1 MNKMRR
7 QFQRECM
14 KLEMNDK
21 KMQKDLK
28 KMMNNNTPQVNLQK
42 CRSLNVLSVK
52 IFLKIRDLQ
61 SNIKIQM
68 HSYKIQCLSTS
79 FVKQITVHAD
89 NGPNVKCNE
98 WNG

>member
-1 MNKMRR
+1 
-7 QFQRECM
+7 M

-52 IFLKIRDLQ
+52 IFLKIRDL
-61 SNIKIQM
+61 
-68 HSYKIQCLSTS
+68 
-79 FVKQITVHAD
+79 
-89 NGPNVKCNE
+89 
-98 WNG
+98 